1 VPISACG
8 RGEKEGGNVLIVHR
22 IDRPTNSTK
31 KSGRGKKE
39 RKKEHANKLNQIIDS
54 DRL

>member
-31 KSGRGKKE
+31 KSEEEKKKEKKE
-39 RKKEHANKLNQIIDS
+39 RANKLNQIIDS